1 MKIDIIA
8 QELEKPEYSSLAAAQ
23 DYPGLSQQLNQK
35 PLINNPTPQA
45 DIPKPIT
52 ILELFNC
59 VTPQEGL
66 EIYKIPNLKPD
77 IDHAIANSLRQ
88 NLAALLAI
96 VSQLISEESSGK
108 IQALLSEEIP
118 DPSYQPQISGQSRAE
133 ELGIYPVTNE
143 DIQSALNPTI

>member
-8 QELEKPEYSSLAAAQ
+8 QELEKSEYTNLVAAQ
-23 DYPGLSQQLNQK
+23 DYPGLAQQLNQK
-35 PLINNPTPQA
+35 PLIDNPTSQA

-59 VTPQEGL
+59 VTHQEGL

-77 IDHAIANSLRQ
+77 IDHAIANNLRQ

-108 IQALLSEEIP
+108 IQALLSDEIP
-118 DPSYQPQISGQSRAE
+118 DPSYQSQVLGQSRAE

-143 DIQSALNPTI
+143 DIQSALNLAI